1 MKYKRRS
8 VPTPKYQ
15 ADVSSLVHEPWY
27 HGDISWEDAEERLE
41 AQDSDCFLVRKS
53 QSQPGEYVLSV
64 SFGRI
69 IKDFGICIRKES
81 QCYEVEGAEK
91 QFSSLEELVAFYK
104 DHYLTV
110 DGMTLTTPCPPPRL
124 KPIPHKQIHQ
134 TGKRETCSSPELTL
148 LVLSQTSSIQY
159 KIEVY
164 CAAIGHERVCIF
176 QYHYYNSEVIQV
188 PLNKT

>member
-110 DGMTLTTPCPPPRL
+110 DGMMLTTPCPPPRL

-134 TGKRETCSSPELTL
+134 TGKKLLETCSSPELTL
-148 LVLSQTSSIQY
+148 LVLLQAS
-159 KIEVY
+159 
-164 CAAIGHERVCIF
+164 CIRGVLCC
-176 QYHYYNSEVIQV
+176 HRS
-188 PLNKT
+188 

>member
-64 SFGRI
+64 SFGRV

-91 QFSSLEELVAFYK
+91 QFSSLEELIFFYK

-110 DGMTLTTPCPPPRL
+110 DGMMLTTPCPPPRL

-134 TGKRETCSSPELTL
+134 TGKKLVVHQNL
-148 LVLSQTSSIQY
+148 LYWYCY
-159 KIEVY
+159 KHLAYEVY
-164 CAAIGHERVCIF
+164 CAAIGHEKVCIF
-176 QYHYYNSEVIQV
+176 QYHLLQ
-188 PLNKT
+188 